1 MGEDDAE
8 SAWRLPVPA
17 AAGAAARLAA
27 APGSASHYKPDTA
40 ILLAPL
46 TLVALVVVLFSGH
59 AADQCNS
66 GIGQLAQGFS
76 TRAFHDCTT
85 ANLVHIISIV
95 VLVVAGVGCAAAF
108 ITHIAGGHRPP
119 PYPTWPPMQDM
130 PPAPPPRVGPGVAP
144 QRPPWSPP
152 PAS

>member
-1 MGEDDAE
+1 MQNPPGGYRYPPQQGPPPG
-8 SAWRLPVPA
+8 WPPPPVRPVTT
-17 AAGAAARLAA
+17 
-27 APGSASHYKPDTA
+27 SQTTA